1 MLDIKKIDLYKIII
15 LSIAKRT
22 SNMYNLFFDVL
33 PDELQQY
40 IYALRLDI
48 QLGNL
53 YYQRTGKK
61 IELQQM
67 IMKIPVE
74 HLINTSIPGT
84 WNNQIYYDPFDINVC
99 VVASMALYV
108 LTSREFNKEASAKAW
123 WVSQL
128 IRPIEIGLVMR
139 QYEGGPNSYIYN
151 KTEELCNKLI
161 TKFNVKA
168 ITSLS

>member
-1 MLDIKKIDLYKIII
+1 
-15 LSIAKRT
+15 
-22 SNMYNLFFDVL
+22 MYNLFFDIL
-33 PDELQQY
+33 PDEIQEY

-67 IMKIPVE
+67 IMKIPVK
-74 HLINTSIPGT
+74 HLTNTTIPGT

-108 LTSREFNKEASAKAW
+108 LTSREFKKEASAKVW
-123 WVSQL
+123 WISQL
-128 IRPIEIGLVMR
+128 IRPIEIGILMN
-139 QYEGGPNSYIYN
+139 QYKGGVRSYIYN

-161 TKFNVKA
+161 TKFNVRA
-168 ITSLS
+168 ISSLS

>member
-1 MLDIKKIDLYKIII
+1 MKCNYVIYC
-15 LSIAKRT
+15 AHRT
-22 SNMYNLFFDVL
+22 LKMSNLFFDVL

-74 HLINTSIPGT
+74 YLNNTIIPHTLIG
-84 WNNQIYYDPFDINVC
+84 QIYYDPFDITVC
-99 VVASMALYV
+99 VAVSMAYHV
-108 LTSREFNKEASAKAW
+108 LTTRETEREGKVYWLANLF
-123 WVSQL
+123 
-128 IRPIEIGLVMR
+128 RPLEIGLIMY
-139 QYEGGPNSYIYN
+139 QYDGGPNSYIYN
-151 KTEELCNKLI
+151 KTEELYKKLI
-161 TKFNVKA
+161 TKFNVRTL
-168 ITSLS
+168 TSIS

>member
-1 MLDIKKIDLYKIII
+1 MLDIKKIDFNKIIKTNTI
-15 LSIAKRT
+15 ERT
-22 SNMYNLFFDVL
+22 SNMSNLFFDVL
-33 PDELQQY
+33 PDEIQQY

-67 IMKIPVE
+67 IMKIQVE
-74 HLINTSIPGT
+74 HLINTTIPGT

-99 VVASMALYV
+99 VAASMALYV
-108 LTSREFNKEASAKAW
+108 LTSREFNKDAPAKAW

-128 IRPIEIGLVMR
+128 IRPIEIGLLMN
-139 QYEGGPNSYIYN
+139 QYEGGPNAYIYN
-151 KTEELCNKLI
+151 KTEELCHKLI
-161 TKFNVKA
+161 TKFNVRA
-168 ITSLS
+168 ISSWS